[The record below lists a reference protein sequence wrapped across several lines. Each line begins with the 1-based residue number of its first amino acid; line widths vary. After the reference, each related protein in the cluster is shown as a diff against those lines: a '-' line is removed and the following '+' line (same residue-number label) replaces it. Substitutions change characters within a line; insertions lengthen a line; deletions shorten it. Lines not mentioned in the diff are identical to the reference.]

1 MEVDHMD
8 YTAIIV
14 AALSTLTSIG
24 VALVGIIPA
33 IKKNS
38 IKSEELS
45 TLIKKEIEAA
55 LESSETIKGIQQSN
69 NLLKNGLKAEM
80 RATLLKRYLE
90 FEEREFALTEQEYKE
105 WNGKCQHLPSFF
117 LPGPYFFS
125 LNHITPGEKR
135 KLIFH
140 AHFSSQNAILT
151 PGDELWTQT
160 QRE

>member
-1 MEVDHMD
+1 MD

-45 TLIKKEIEAA
+45 ALIKKEIESA
-55 LESSETIKGIQQSN
+55 LESSETIKGIQQSSD
-69 NLLKNGLKAEM
+69 LLKNGLKSEM
-80 RATLLKRYLE
+80 RATLLRRYLE

-105 WNGKCQHLPSFF
+105 WNEDVKTYHD
-117 LPGPYFFS
+117 
-125 LNHITPGEKR
+125 LNGNGTITAADSN
-135 KLIFH
+135 LQI
-140 AHFSSQNAILT
+140 QY
-151 PGDELWTQT
+151 ELYLLKHS
-160 QRE
+160 

>member
-1 MEVDHMD
+1 MD

-45 TLIKKEIEAA
+45 ALIKKEIEAA
-55 LESSETIKGIQQSN
+55 LESSETIKGIQQSSD
-69 NLLKNGLKAEM
+69 LLKNGLKSEM
-80 RATLLKRYLE
+80 RATLLRRYLE

-105 WNGKCQHLPSFF
+105 WNEDVKIYHD
-117 LPGPYFFS
+117 
-125 LNHITPGEKR
+125 LNGNGTITASDSN
-135 KLIFH
+135 LQI
-140 AHFSSQNAILT
+140 QY
-151 PGDELWTQT
+151 ELYLLKHS
-160 QRE
+160 